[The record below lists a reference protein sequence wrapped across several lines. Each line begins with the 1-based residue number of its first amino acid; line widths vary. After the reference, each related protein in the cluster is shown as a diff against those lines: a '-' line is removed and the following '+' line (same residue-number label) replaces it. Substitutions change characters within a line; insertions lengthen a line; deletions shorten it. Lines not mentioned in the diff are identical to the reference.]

1 MDLILNRYQFFCNK
15 NQAEIQSRQSPYCE
29 FKLKQKLTVTN
40 PEYVFQIS
48 VNRVSIPLQFYQ
60 FNVNNN
66 RLNWTIIAAIPI
78 SLLNLQG
85 TIIITPGNYTLSE
98 LITELNTKTLPS
110 LQSQSG
116 LFTSATWSFNF
127 NSITNK
133 AEYKLATNIGI
144 CTIEFS
150 PCVISS
156 ALGFDNAWS
165 IICNSSVFLQA
176 PFTVNMVPISNV
188 YVVSESLSDNTSF
201 EALGGQIDY
210 SQVLATVPL
219 DYLNIHYCSVE
230 FNNPIKIKL
239 TIDTIS
245 SLDFSL
251 QDSSGFELSCDQPWS
266 LQFTIEEVH
275 SPSISR
281 SIKDSSRLSIEASS
295 NMIGYSNEDPTEGSY
310 LQKMK
315 NQILNKAKRDWDSY
329 VSKRQKI

>member
-1 MDLILNRYQFFCNK
+1 MDLALNRYQFFCNK
-15 NQAEIQSRQSPYCE
+15 NQAEIQSRLSPYCE

-40 PEYVFQIS
+40 SEYVFQIS

-66 RLNWTIIAAIPI
+66 KLNWTIIAAIPI

-85 TIIITPGNYTLSE
+85 TIVITPGNYTLSE
-98 LITELNTKTLPS
+98 FITELNIKTLPS
-110 LQSQSG
+110 LQLQSG
-116 LFTSATWSFNF
+116 LFTSATWTFNF

-156 ALGFDNAWS
+156 ALGFDAAWA
-165 IICNSSVFLQA
+165 ITCNSLSFLQA
-176 PFTVNMVPISNV
+176 PFTVNMIPISNV
-188 YVVSESLSDNTSF
+188 YVVSQTLSDNTSF

-239 TIDTIS
+239 TNDTIS

-266 LQFTIEEVH
+266 LQFTIEEIHV
-275 SPSISR
+275 PPVTR
-281 SIKDSSRLSIEASS
+281 SIRDNAALSIAASS
-295 NMIGYSNEDPTEGSY
+295 NMMGYSNDNPTEGSY
-310 LQKMK
+310 LQNIK
-315 NQILNKAKRDWDSY
+315 NQILNKAKKDWESY